1 MRALKTGEDIY
12 LLKMEYI
19 LFLLLNGNVSA
30 WFILFISNG
39 VHMSLFLHLFAHI
52 GMRKLREGDFPI
64 GNGYYM
70 NDYIMGLDI

>member
-39 VHMSLFLHLFAHI
+39 VHMTLFLHLFAHI
-52 GMRKLREGDFPI
+52 GRCIPPVHHIIQLFGR
-64 GNGYYM
+64 
-70 NDYIMGLDI
+70 

>member
-39 VHMSLFLHLFAHI
+39 VHMSLSSI
-52 GMRKLREGDFPI
+52 CLRTLEGA
-64 GNGYYM
+64 
-70 NDYIMGLDI
+70 YIQSII

>member
-1 MRALKTGEDIY
+1 MRTLKTGEDIY

-39 VHMSLFLHLFAHI
+39 YKVPSTTISWASFNF
-52 GMRKLREGDFPI
+52 
-64 GNGYYM
+64 
-70 NDYIMGLDI
+70 